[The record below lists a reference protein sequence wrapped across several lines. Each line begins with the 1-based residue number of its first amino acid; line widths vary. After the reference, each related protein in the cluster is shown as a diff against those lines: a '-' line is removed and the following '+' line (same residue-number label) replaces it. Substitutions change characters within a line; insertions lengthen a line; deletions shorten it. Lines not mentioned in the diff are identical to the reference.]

1 MSANSNPE
9 VEPAAFTDSAREAPE
24 NGAPARAAPWSN
36 LAPSSLTSAIKGVLE
51 ILPNQPDRVLIVSRR
66 QGRLACWPLRLRRP
80 QPVDY
85 VPAIEVPPGLGLFQH
100 KGADLGNAVIVD
112 QFVHFRPLLA
122 TSDRPHESEDLLTE
136 LNGIFSEL
144 SKIDINIAEMQNS
157 IDEKREATR
166 SILAELKHINA

>member
-36 LAPSSLTSAIKGVLE
+36 LGPLSLTSAIKGVLE
-51 ILPNQPDRVLIVSRR
+51 IPNLPDLVLIVSRR
-66 QGRLACWPLRLRRP
+66 QESLACWPLRLRRP

-85 VPAIEVPPGLGLFQH
+85 VSAIEVPPGLGSFQY

-122 TSDRPHESEDLLTE
+122 TSDRPDEPEDLLTE